1 MLRLTNWQTCCT
13 SACHLLRMNSS
24 GDTLALQRA
33 SVSPPCQPP
42 PRVRRWP
49 QVIVLMPKYKD
60 KRITVLICAIAVATY
75 CTISHA
81 CPCEP
86 CCTCYSPA
94 GPTWVVQSTCSALPG
109 RRGLVQM
116 AQRFSKAI
124 RDKDGMM
131 STARVYADVNV
142 NRSKDYWDYENLSIE
157 WG

>member
-1 MLRLTNWQTCCT
+1 MSFILSTRGGSTYMLRLTNWQTCCT

-86 CCTCYSPA
+86 CCRCYSPA
-94 GPTWVVQSTCSALPG
+94 GPTWVVQSTCSEQHGPPRQARLGADGPALLQG
-109 RRGLVQM
+109 HKR
-116 AQRFSKAI
+116 
-124 RDKDGMM
+124 
-131 STARVYADVNV
+131 
-142 NRSKDYWDYENLSIE
+142 
-157 WG
+157 